1 MYTIT
6 HNPAFGS
13 LEVTFDTVPS
23 AAVRAELKNRR
34 FRWHTLRKLWYG
46 YSDEENLRAALDKL
60 TARAERIA
68 AANRARRAAKAPEPE
83 TAPEPDP
90 IPEPELP
97 SPQPETAPDPIPEP
111 ERPLFED
118 PAPRI
123 FRPSDT
129 VTLHYS
135 TGTMTL
141 TLRLVG
147 DTKLANLGK
156 IIRLVRDVSDKD
168 ERREIYDTVQS
179 YLFGLQK
186 TNPRKKSHYTMWA
199 NNRDRMLAYT
209 A

>member
-68 AANRARRAAKAPEPE
+68 AANRARRAVKAPEPE
-83 TAPEPDP
+83 TAP
-90 IPEPELP
+90 
-97 SPQPETAPDPIPEP
+97 QPETAPEPDTIPEP